1 MNTKIVTLGLLFAL
15 TLYGMNSVF
24 ADDTVDDTTDPVD
37 VVPPCDDPLYD
48 GSGYDN
54 GMHGG
59 NQRGDMDGSQAQVRS
74 QLKDGSG
81 SGGMYGENAGTGD
94 CIEA

>member
-15 TLYGMNSVF
+15 AFYGLNSVLA
-24 ADDTVDDTTDPVD
+24 ADTIDDSTNEDD

-48 GSGYDN
+48 GSGYAN

-59 NQRGDMDGSQAQVRS
+59 NQRGDMDGSQSQVRS

-81 SGGMYGENAGTGD
+81 LGGMYGEYAGTGD